1 MTEVTRARD
10 MESVT
15 VPTVVAQDGA
25 AAAPEMVGEVP
36 VGERIRRMRLERGMS
51 QSELAA
57 GRLSKGFI
65 SQIESGRSRPS
76 PESLRFIA
84 QRLGVPLV
92 ALLPGIE
99 LAQQQAFLLRA
110 AEAAVKAREQAEAEN
125 LLEEARPLLN
135 SALELSWYHRLAGEL
150 LIQRDQ
156 LESALDEALTAFEQV
171 IGGEPTDEMVRA
183 CNLIGRIHHLAGR
196 QPAALLYFNRAAE
209 LAAHPTISPA
219 MRAQVN
225 SNRGNTHMRLGDPQH
240 ALRAY
245 EEARA
250 AAEDA
255 EDLWQLAVAE
265 MGLGEAARQ
274 RADLPSAI
282 AHAERAIVL
291 FERIEM
297 RQLQA
302 QILHNLGHSH
312 ADNGDLVTA
321 RSLQEQAL
329 AAARAMND
337 TGTAGYALERL
348 AALDVAA
355 GDAPRAL
362 ARAQEAVDAARA
374 VADHGLLAISYAA
387 LGEAAELAGDRQGCE
402 HAFADARRLAEV
414 ATAMEKRQVL
424 LRQGAMLRRRQD
436 FEGAAAC
443 FEAAARISGS

>member
-1 MTEVTRARD
+1 MTQVT
-10 MESVT
+10 
-15 VPTVVAQDGA
+15 GA
-25 AAAPEMVGEVP
+25 AEAVDPRRAGQAVEPAPPELAGEVP
-36 VGERIRRMRLERGMS
+36 VGERIRRLRLERGMS

-84 QRLGVPLV
+84 QRLGVPMV
-92 ALLPGIE
+92 ALLPGLE

-110 AEAAVKAREQAEAEN
+110 AEAAVKAREQSEAES
-125 LLEEARPLLN
+125 LLEEARPLL
-135 SALELSWYHRLAGEL
+135 STPSERSWFHRLRGEL
-150 LIQRDQ
+150 LILRGT
-156 LESALDEALTAFEQV
+156 LETALDEALSAFEQV
-171 IGGEPTDEMVRA
+171 SGMEPSDETVRS
-183 CNLIGRIHHLAGR
+183 CNLVGRIHHLAGR
-196 QPAALLYFNRAAE
+196 QPAALLYFDRAA
-209 LAAHPTISPA
+209 AFASHSSVSPA
-219 MRAQVN
+219 VRALVH
-225 SNRGNTHMRLGDPQH
+225 SNRGNTHMRLGDPDH
-240 ALRAY
+240 AITAY
-245 EEARA
+245 ETARA

-274 RADLPSAI
+274 RGDLPAAI
-282 AHAERAIVL
+282 GHAERAVTL

-355 GDAPRAL
+355 GEAPRAPG
-362 ARAQEAVDAARA
+362 RAQEAVDAARA

>member
-1 MTEVTRARD
+1 
-10 MESVT
+10 
-15 VPTVVAQDGA
+15 
-25 AAAPEMVGEVP
+25 
-36 VGERIRRMRLERGMS
+36 
-51 QSELAA
+51 
-57 GRLSKGFI
+57 
-65 SQIESGRSRPS
+65 
-76 PESLRFIA
+76 
-84 QRLGVPLV
+84 VPLV

-150 LIQRDQ
+150 LVQRDQ

-171 IGGEPTDEMVRA
+171 VGGEPTDEMVRA

-274 RADLPSAI
+274 RGDLPDAI
-282 AHAERAIVL
+282 GHAERAVTL

-297 RQLQA
+297 RHLQA
-302 QILHNLGHSH
+302 LILHNLGHVH
-312 ADNGDLVTA
+312 ADQGDLRTA
-321 RSLQEQAL
+321 RKLQDQAL
-329 AAARAMND
+329 TAGRAMND
-337 TGTAGYALERL
+337 PYIIGYALERL
-348 AALDVAA
+348 AALEVAE
-355 GDAPRAL
+355 GDAERAL
-362 ARAQEAVDAARA
+362 LVAQAAIEAVRVLGEDALLSIAHA
-374 VADHGLLAISYAA
+374 V
-387 LGEAAELAGDRQGCE
+387 LGEAQELSGDSSG
-402 HAFADARRLAEV
+402 ADAGFAEARRISGS
-414 ATAMEKRQVL
+414 ATNMERRQVL
-424 LRQGAMLRRRQD
+424 LRHGALLRCRGD
-436 FEGAAAC
+436 FEGASHC